1 MNKVGVFFKNSLETV
16 RWFLFVFFSKCLS
29 MLALEIVKNSFSQD
43 TFKSSLS
50 GKLNLMQHPKFL
62 LVRIMTSQH

>member
-1 MNKVGVFFKNSLETV
+1 MNKVGVFFKNSLEMV
-16 RWFLFVFFSKCLS
+16 RWFLFVLFSKCVS

-43 TFKSSLS
+43 NFKSSLS
-50 GKLNLMQHPKFL
+50 GKLNLMQHPKFP